1 MIKKVYVI
9 LYNTW
14 RDNTQKYRFVIV
26 SYKEVY
32 DIFSI
37 RTKNIIWSSVQSI
50 NVQALPVC
58 FGNGEVT
65 T

>member
-1 MIKKVYVI
+1 MIKKVYII

-32 DIFSI
+32 AIFSI
-37 RTKNIIWSSVQSI
+37 RAKNVVWSNVQSI

-58 FGNGEVT
+58 FENGEAT
-65 T
+65 A